1 MIYLTLIIFFSILA
15 YIYKSKAY
23 SLGAVMTLI
32 SVSPIV
38 SAVTSEFIYLLSLL
52 VLSLLVIGRALSLN
66 VFGEKFFTYASL
78 VLFVIFFQLLVNDA
92 TLNQI
97 ILGLFKLLF
106 IPAIAYSA
114 FFYAKKEHLDVTDI
128 IRPYIIL
135 NIAILYYRAFIDY
148 SFFDIIE
155 ISDAYY
161 ATEGIIKSVFF
172 RPSNLSSPI
181 MFAIELSIYI
191 ALLLR
196 QLGLSKGFLIEFSL
210 YIFPLIVMQSRA
222 ALAIVAASFICY
234 IFLQR
239 MYKTLFLITIIF
251 FLLFIQFRGEIYFFT
266 VFDIGGEGYLKRFT
280 SMIHALDSME
290 GYDMIH
296 ILLGKGIGASNMIV
310 VDGSYKLYVENFYIS
325 FINDMGFVIAA
336 MWFLFT
342 ITVIFVT
349 RPNPLIKTA
358 LLVLLLTNVFAS
370 NFTAFNVQFFYTLLM
385 IILIYDGWPIYRNSR
400 KLQLN
405 CNPLL
410 NKD

>member
-1 MIYLTLIIFFSILA
+1 M
-15 YIYKSKAY
+15 
-23 SLGAVMTLI
+23 
-32 SVSPIV
+32 

-405 CNPLL
+405 CNPPS
-410 NKD
+410 